1 MCEESPRLMTELLER
16 IQSLIET
23 EARDLD
29 QIERTLTDGYAE
41 ALSLEAER
49 WRIERRIAEVT
60 HGIQRGDTAK
70 KARELASLSRRLDG
84 NETTLSRLRAVLKDL
99 RRHASGVRVGSPD

>member
-1 MCEESPRLMTELLER
+1 MTDLVDR
-16 IQSLIET
+16 IET
-23 EARDLD
+23 MITTETRDLV

-49 WRIERRIAEVT
+49 WRIERRIAEIT

-84 NETTLSRLRAVLKDL
+84 NQGTLAKLRALLADL
-99 RRHASGVRVGSPD
+99 RRHANGVRVGSPDR

>member
-1 MCEESPRLMTELLER
+1 MTELLER
-16 IQSLIET
+16 IQTLIDS
-23 EARDLD
+23 EAGDLA

-49 WRIERRIAEVT
+49 WRLERRIAEVT

-70 KARELASLSRRLDG
+70 KARELATLARRLDG
-84 NETTLSRLRAVLKDL
+84 NASALAKLRGLLAEL
-99 RRHASGVRVGSPD
+99 RRYASGVRVGGAKR